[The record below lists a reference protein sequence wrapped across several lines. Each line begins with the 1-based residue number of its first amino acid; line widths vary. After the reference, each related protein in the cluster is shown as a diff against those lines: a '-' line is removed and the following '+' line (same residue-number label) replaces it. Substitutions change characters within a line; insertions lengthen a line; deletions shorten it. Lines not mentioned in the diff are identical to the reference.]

1 MSNVLL
7 SQAELSESAAALLAA
22 AENAG
27 NEEQL
32 KIAAEGILKDLCAR
46 EGIFWNPYSY
56 EQGFQAGAGRVD
68 ALHGSTII
76 EFEATKCFSKK
87 ENARLLHARRQAEAY
102 AGLLSA
108 EECRKVDAYTLVVW
122 DGESIAFGR
131 FEDEAAL

>member
-27 NEEQL
+27 NEEEL

-56 EQGFQAGAGRVD
+56 EHGFQAG
-68 ALHGSTII
+68 
-76 EFEATKCFSKK
+76 
-87 ENARLLHARRQAEAY
+87 
-102 AGLLSA
+102 
-108 EECRKVDAYTLVVW
+108 
-122 DGESIAFGR
+122 DG
-131 FEDEAAL
+131 

>member
-27 NEEQL
+27 NEEEL

-56 EQGFQAGAGRVD
+56 EQGFQAG
-68 ALHGSTII
+68 
-76 EFEATKCFSKK
+76 
-87 ENARLLHARRQAEAY
+87 
-102 AGLLSA
+102 
-108 EECRKVDAYTLVVW
+108 
-122 DGESIAFGR
+122 DG
-131 FEDEAAL
+131 